1 MVLFSQYE
9 FIARDLMNV
18 VKVDYLDS
26 AREEIWSRPMCV
38 INIFICFILQCHF

>member
-9 FIARDLMNV
+9 FIAKDFMNV

-26 AREEIWSRPMCV
+26 PRQEI
-38 INIFICFILQCHF
+38 